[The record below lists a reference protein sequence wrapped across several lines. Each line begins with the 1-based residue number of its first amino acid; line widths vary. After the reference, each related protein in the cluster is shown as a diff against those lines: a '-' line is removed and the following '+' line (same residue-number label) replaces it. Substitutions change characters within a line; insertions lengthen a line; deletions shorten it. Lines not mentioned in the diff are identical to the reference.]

1 MVKVSVEVRSGPTR
15 FSVAV
20 RAESIRRAL
29 DLAGQRYVGADVGVR
44 LPIESEGYFVEDAAA
59 SIAILGFEQPD
70 AIAA

>member
-1 MVKVSVEVRSGPTR
+1 MVKVSVEVKSGAAR

-29 DLAGQRYVGADVGVR
+29 DLAGQQYPGAGIGVR
-44 LPIESEGYFVEDAAA
+44 FPIEPEGFFVEDAAA
-59 SIAILGFEQPD
+59 SAAILDFEQPD